1 MSQIP
6 YTVRKVTILTVVFC
20 FCLFVCGVEALASLN
35 GISDIS
41 KLDCLSPGQWECRS
55 GRCSE
60 PGLRFSLNSGSG
72 WEQSRRPLVS
82 LLLSGH
88 CWGIRLTCR
97 HCCCFQEAD
106 QVAPST
112 GWGGRAPGQG
122 SAR

>member
-72 WEQSRRPLVS
+72 WEQVPEAIGQPAPERALLGNQANLPP
-82 LLLSGH
+82 LLL
-88 CWGIRLTCR
+88 L
-97 HCCCFQEAD
+97 
-106 QVAPST
+106 P
-112 GWGGRAPGQG
+112 GG
-122 SAR
+122 